1 MGSRFVQV
9 ALDVPVGSLFD
20 YVAED
25 ATHTDIGRR
34 VIVPFNGRP
43 RAGILL
49 AVTERT
55 DVAPHKLKPVTR
67 IVREEAPL
75 PPDILRL
82 ARFCSDYYH
91 HPLGQVLALCLPPL
105 LRRPKLKAERAPL
118 AYRITDAGK
127 RISASALPAR
137 ARVGRRLLDRLQ
149 AGEAVLPAGGGRAH
163 ERRVLAAFVASGWV
177 AAQPFEPLAA
187 AAGPSD
193 VLAPALNAAQAE
205 ALALIDAQRAQG
217 FQVTLL
223 HGITGSSKTEIY
235 LRAAQSVIADG
246 GQVLVLV
253 PEINLTPQLEHTFR
267 QRLPGIRVSS
277 VHSGLSS
284 RARADAWA
292 QAGQGEASLVLGT
305 RLAVFAPLPRLK
317 LVVVD
322 EEHDASY
329 KQQEGLRYS
338 ARDLAVLRAH
348 ERACPVVLGSA
359 TPSLESFHHA
369 ATGRYRTVR
378 LPVRAVPGAG
388 LPAVKSLPPPPSARE
403 ALSAPLLEAIGER
416 LSRGEQSLLFINRRG
431 YAPALYCAGCG
442 YLAAC
447 PRCGGA
453 KLVYHLRDK
462 RLRCHHCGLSA
473 PPPAAC
479 PQCGN
484 LDLKLVGHGTQ
495 RIEESLGEHFPAARI
510 LRIDRDSTRGRQ
522 TFEEMAARVR
532 AGDVDLLVG
541 TQMLVKGHDFPRL
554 TLVGVLNADSAL
566 YSADFRAS
574 ERLFAQLMQVA
585 GRAGRGELPGEVL
598 IQTAFPDHPVYRAL
612 AHQDY
617 GAFAQT
623 LLAERKALGFPPFVA
638 QAMLRAEAPAIREA
652 LAFLT
657 ACAEAGRARE
667 LPITLYDPVPAQ
679 LTRVNGR
686 DRAQLL
692 IQARSRKALQQF
704 LTGWVTHLAALP
716 AGDVRWHLDVDPIE
730 F

>member
-9 ALDVPVGSLFD
+9 ALDVPVHSVFD
-20 YVAED
+20 YVALD

-43 RAGILL
+43 RTGILL
-49 AVTERT
+49 AVSERT
-55 DVAPHKLKPVTR
+55 GIAAHKLKSVTR
-67 IVREEAPL
+67 IVREEDPL

-105 LRRPKLKAERAPL
+105 LRRPKLNADPAPL
-118 AYRITDAGK
+118 SYCITDMGR
-127 RISASALPAR
+127 RIAATALPAR

-149 AGEAVLPAGGGRAH
+149 AGEAVVPAGAGRAH
-163 ERRVLAAFVASGWV
+163 ERRVLAAFVASGWA
-177 AAQPFEPLAA
+177 AAQPRAPSATA
-187 AAGPSD
+187 AAGPPA
-193 VLAPALNAAQAE
+193 VLAPALNAGQAE
-205 ALALIDAQRAQG
+205 ALALIEAQQSQG

-223 HGITGSSKTEIY
+223 HGITGSGKTEIY
-235 LRAAQSVIADG
+235 LRAAQSAIADG
-246 GQVLVLV
+246 GQVLMLV

-267 QRLPGIRVSS
+267 QRLPGVRVSS
-277 VHSGLSS
+277 VHSGMSS

-292 QAGQGEASLVLGT
+292 QAGQGVASLVLGT
-305 RLAVFAPLPRLK
+305 RLAVFAPMPRLR

-329 KQQEGLRYS
+329 KQQEGLRYC
-338 ARDLAVLRAH
+338 ARDLAVVRAR
-348 ERACPVVLGSA
+348 ERSCPVVLGSA
-359 TPSLESFHHA
+359 TPSLETFHHA
-369 ATGRYRTVR
+369 ATGRYRKVR

-388 LPAVKSLPPPPSARE
+388 LPAVKTLPPPSARE
-403 ALSAPLLEAIGER
+403 ALSAPLLAAIGQR

-431 YAPALYCAGCG
+431 YAPALYCPGCG

-462 RLRCHHCGLSA
+462 RLRCHHCGWSA
-473 PPPAAC
+473 QPPGAC

-484 LDLKLVGHGTQ
+484 LDLKLIGHGTQ
-495 RIEESLGEHFPAARI
+495 RIEENLGQHFPAARI

-522 TFEEMAARVR
+522 TFEAMAARVR
-532 AGDVDLLVG
+532 AGAVDILVG

-574 ERLFAQLMQVA
+574 ERLFAQLVQVA

-638 QAMLRAEAPAIREA
+638 QAMVRAEAPGIQEA

-657 ACAEAGRARE
+657 ACAEAGRACD
-667 LPITLYDPVPAQ
+667 PPVTLYDPVPAQ
-679 LTRVNGR
+679 LTRINGR

-692 IQARSRKALQQF
+692 VQARSRRALQLF
-704 LTGWVTHLAALP
+704 LTRWGTLLAALP
-716 AGDVRWHLDVDPIE
+716 AGNVRWHLDVDPIE